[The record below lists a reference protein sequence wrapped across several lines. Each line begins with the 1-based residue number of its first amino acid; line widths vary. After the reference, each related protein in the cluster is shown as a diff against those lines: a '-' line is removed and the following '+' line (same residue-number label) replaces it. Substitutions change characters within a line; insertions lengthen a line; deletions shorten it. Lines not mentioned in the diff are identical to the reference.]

1 MNYRVIEDSFGQV
14 KIEKDKLWD
23 INTQRSLQNFLI
35 GKTKEKL
42 FLHDSPS
49 YDKGLFREK
58 MRGELIEALIVVKR
72 IAAQTNNELGVLS
85 SEKAKLIISACDEIL
100 SGNYEDQFPLVIWQ
114 TGSGTQTNMNANEV
128 ISNLA
133 IKNSGG
139 EIGSKNPIHPNDD
152 VNMGQSSNDTFP
164 TAMNIAMK
172 ISAEKR
178 LIPALKKLHDILDK
192 KSKEFQNIIK
202 IGRTHLQ
209 DATPVSL
216 GQEFSGYAAQIEYGI
231 KRIKSTLQNLKYLAQ
246 GGTAV
251 GTGINCAKGFD
262 ELFAKKMS
270 EYTKSESITAKN
282 KFEALASNDG
292 AVEFS
297 GSLNTLAVS
306 LMKIANDIRLLGSG
320 PRCGLG
326 ELLLP
331 ENEAGSSIMPGKV
344 NPTQCEA
351 VTMVCAQVMG
361 NHVTVTVAGSNGHM
375 ELNVFK
381 PVIVTNILQSIGLLS
396 DVCESFVKNCL
407 ENLEANEGNIRESLY
422 KSLML
427 VTALNP
433 YIGYDNAAKIAKLA
447 HKKNLTLRE
456 AAIELHLMTGEKFD
470 EIVKPEKMIGI
481 EN

>member
-1 MNYRVIEDSFGQV
+1 MNLRVVNDSFGDV
-14 KIEKDKLWD
+14 KIENNRLWD

-42 FLHDSPS
+42 FLHQAPS
-49 YDKGLFREK
+49 CDKNLFRER
-58 MRGELIEALIVVKR
+58 MRGELIEALIIVKR
-72 IAAQTNNELGVLS
+72 IAAQTNNELMILS
-85 SEKAKLIISACDEIL
+85 EEKMNMIVTACDGIL

-133 IKNSGG
+133 IKNNGG
-139 EIGSKNPIHPNDD
+139 TIGSKQPIHPNDD
-152 VNMGQSSNDTFP
+152 VNMSQSSNDTFP
-164 TAMNIAMK
+164 TAMNIAIK
-172 ISAEKR
+172 VSVEKR
-178 LIPALKKLHDILDK
+178 LIPALKTLHDILNK
-192 KSKEFQNIIK
+192 KTKEFKNIIK

-209 DATPVSL
+209 DATPISL
-216 GQEFSGYAAQIEYGI
+216 GQEFSGYSAQIEYGI

-251 GTGINCAKGFD
+251 GTGINCAKGFA

-270 EYTKSESITAKN
+270 EYTGSEFLTAKN

-361 NHVTVTVAGSNGHM
+361 NHVAVTIAGSNGHM

-407 ENLEANEGNIRESLY
+407 EDLKANEANIHESLY

-433 YIGYDNAAKIAKLA
+433 YIGYDNAAQIAKLA
-447 HKKNLTLRE
+447 HKENITLRE
-456 AAIELHLMTGEKFD
+456 ATIKLNLMTGEKFD
-470 EIVKPEKMIGI
+470 NIVKPENMIG
-481 EN
+481 ENN

>member
-1 MNYRVIEDSFGQV
+1 MNFRIIKDSFGEI
-14 KIEKDKLWD
+14 KIENDKLWD

-42 FLHDSPS
+42 FLHNSPS
-49 YDKGLFREK
+49 YDQNLFREK
-58 MRGELIEALIVVKR
+58 MRGELIEALIIVKR
-72 IAAQTNNELGVLS
+72 IAAQTNYELQALS
-85 SEKAKLIISACDEIL
+85 HEKMKMIVDACDEIL
-100 SGNYEDQFPLVIWQ
+100 SNNYEDQFPLVIWQ

-139 EIGSKNPIHPNDD
+139 QIGSKDPIHPNDD

-172 ISAEKR
+172 ISTEKR
-178 LIPALKKLHDILDK
+178 LLPALKKLHNILDK
-192 KSKEFQNIIK
+192 KSKEFKNIIK

-209 DATPVSL
+209 DATPISL

-231 KRIKSTLQNLKYLAQ
+231 KRIKSTSENLKYLAQ

-251 GTGINCAKGFD
+251 GTGINCKKGFS
-262 ELFAKKMS
+262 ELFARKIS
-270 EYTKSESITAKN
+270 EYTGSEFLTAKN

-292 AVEFS
+292 AIEFS

-361 NHVTVTVAGSNGHM
+361 NHVTATVAGSNGHM

-381 PVIVTNILQSIGLLS
+381 PVIVTNILQSIALLS

-407 ENLEANEGNIRESLY
+407 ENLEANERNIHESLY

-433 YIGYDNAAKIAKLA
+433 YIGYDNAAQIAKLA
-447 HKKNLTLRE
+447 HKKNITLRE
-456 AAIELHLMTGEKFD
+456 SAIELNLMTGEKFD
-470 EIVKPEKMIGI
+470 EIVKPENMIG
-481 EN
+481 ENN

>member
-1 MNYRVIEDSFGQV
+1 MSFRVKKDSFGEV
-14 KIEKDKLWD
+14 RIKDENLWD

-35 GKTKEKL
+35 GKTKEEL
-42 FLHDSPS
+42 FLNSEPS
-49 YDKGLFREK
+49 YDENLPREM
-58 MRGELIEALIVVKR
+58 MRGELIQSLVIIKR
-72 IAAQTNNELGVLS
+72 IAAQTNNELGMIS
-85 SEKAKLIISACDEIL
+85 REKMSAIVSACDEIL
-100 SGNYEDQFPLVIWQ
+100 NNNYSNQFPLVVWQ
-114 TGSGTQTNMNANEV
+114 TGSGTQTNMNVNEV
-128 ISNLA
+128 IANLA
-133 IKNSGG
+133 MKNSS
-139 EIGSKNPIHPNDD
+139 IPIHPNDD

-164 TAMNIAMK
+164 TAMNIAMR
-172 ISAEKR
+172 ISVKKR
-178 LIPALKKLHDILDK
+178 LIPALKKLHDILNK
-192 KSKEFQNIIK
+192 KAKQFRNIIK

-209 DATPVSL
+209 DATPISL
-216 GQEFSGYAAQIEYGI
+216 GQEFSGYSAQIEYGI
-231 KRIKSTLQNLKYLAQ
+231 KRIKSTLKNLKYLAQ

-262 ELFAKKMS
+262 ELFAKKIS
-270 EYTKSESITAKN
+270 EYTGYDFDTAKN

-320 PRCGLG
+320 PRCGFG

-351 VTMVCAQVMG
+351 MTMVCAQVMG
-361 NHVTVTVAGSNGHM
+361 NHVTVTIAGSNGHM

-396 DVCESFVKNCL
+396 DVCESFVVNCL
-407 ENLEANEGNIRESLY
+407 MNLEANEDNIKNFLN

-433 YIGYDNAAKIAKLA
+433 HIGYDNAAKIAKLA
-447 HKKNLTLRE
+447 HKENLTLKE
-456 AAIELHLMTGEKFD
+456 ASIKLGLISAEKFD
-470 EIVKPEKMIGI
+470 EVIKPEEMIGKNI
-481 EN
+481 DE